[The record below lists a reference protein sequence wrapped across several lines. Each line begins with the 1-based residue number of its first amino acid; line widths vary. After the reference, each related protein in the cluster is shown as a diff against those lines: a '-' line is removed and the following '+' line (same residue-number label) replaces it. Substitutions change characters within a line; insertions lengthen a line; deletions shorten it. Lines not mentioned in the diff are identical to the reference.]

1 MADELI
7 SKLGFDASDA
17 IKALES
23 MDEKMAA
30 LEGHFGSLASAMTA
44 WNTSAASTI
53 SVLKELATHANAAA
67 SAMGKLNN
75 NMNKGGGGGGGAAP
89 APPPPPPAPKL
100 WLPAGV
106 QEQLDSVKP
115 KIDAIGDA
123 SESAGKKA
131 GGFTVSMQ
139 MLSRIVITQAIV
151 RALSAIRDAF
161 SEAITAN
168 MEFVK
173 RISELNSIL
182 SEPKESME
190 AMKKSVANLA
200 STFNFPISQVVEAEY
215 QAVSAQFTTTTERT
229 DIMTASLKLAK
240 IGVMDLNT
248 ATSLL
253 TSGLNA
259 YGQDSSHAA
268 EMSAKFFQTIRDGKV
283 RGQEL
288 AASLGKVMPV
298 AAELG
303 VSLDEVN
310 TAIVQL
316 TVSGIKAPEAATSL
330 RSALMALIKP
340 SKDLQR
346 ELHDLGYGSGE
357 QIVAAN
363 GLVGALNQ
371 LRGSTDGS
379 IAAAV
384 KMIPNV
390 RAQNT
395 ILRET
400 GKNAGKAADELERM
414 RSASAA
420 SMEKAYKIFID
431 TNAEKV
437 SAELNK
443 LQVWLATELGPK
455 LLDFVAKLI
464 SSAGGVDTLTSAIT
478 ALMGPIALAIGA
490 FGAAKIALMAMDMWA
505 KRATMSLTAMGS
517 VAIGVGAMLAA
528 ITLAKFAD
536 EQYNAAGEKARADFE
551 KSRSDLRAKEAAARA
566 EKIAAEADA
575 DQKIVQSAMQAAA
588 KMTQY
593 ANEQLETAKTHNKE
607 FVDSLKESMEQLISA
622 KEKGYHMLVDLAKE
636 SEKDIKDSMKRVNKD
651 MTEKED
657 VEFKFRQKR
666 DETNDE
672 LASRQYKKEIKT
684 PEEQRREST
693 AMKHEREDEMMAE
706 KLTREAAK
714 KLATAASP
722 EDLAAAEATFKRAEA
737 YGQMAMSAAEKAHST
752 SAEASAERT
761 ILDIVNQRMAAEKK
775 FQDFKRQQAAEAEAA
790 ASEEKK
796 QAGEM
801 RSLMKEILKESV
813 LTDKA
818 GLPLD
823 EKTRQKNMA
832 SMQAHLE
839 QFQEKA
845 FSTGSWDMS
854 AMINFASFRQK
865 MTDNMRGALTDVQLS
880 ELHAAPGRLKQLNEE
895 ITTGIGAINLFV
907 QLAPGLDFK
916 GKTVDQVHE
925 QVIQKLQRM
934 KAIKQ
939 EVNEADA
946 KALDLASKIKDKQD
960 EMRGTQALS
969 TDRFMDALGRRG
981 PVQKM
986 VSDAGGGGFNFER
999 TVSQVIADYDKK
1011 MDKLRADMAFA
1022 AAHPAATTGKDF
1034 ESLLARV
1041 EKFKA
1046 HPAATEA
1053 KKSALDTDIADLH
1066 TILDLY
1072 NQEIAAKEK
1081 ASKGREEAAAG
1092 GNWIDKLSKTNP
1104 VTSANDLLTRTQQY
1118 EQLMSAT
1125 ADTTLPNMNRQLEDS
1140 ASKMQTLSNLAT
1152 GLSNL
1157 FGGGTTAAPAAT
1169 QPAQAS
1175 GGMMWSHFDTGGT
1188 ARGRD
1193 TIHAMLS
1200 PGEMVINEHSARR
1213 FGAQLTAMNAG
1224 SRPNYHS
1231 HGGSVTNVGDI
1242 NVHVAG
1248 GNSASGTGRQIAA
1261 ELRRELRRGSST
1273 LNS

>member
-17 IKALES
+17 IKALEN
-23 MDEKMAA
+23 MDEKMEA

-53 SVLKELATHANAAA
+53 SVLKELATHANSAA
-67 SAMGKLNN
+67 SAMGKLNA
-75 NMNKGGGGGGGAAP
+75 NMNKGGGGAAAAP
-89 APPPPPPAPKL
+89 PPPPPPPAPNL

-106 QEQLDSVKP
+106 QEQLDTIKP
-115 KIDAIGDA
+115 KIDAIGTG
-123 SESAGKKA
+123 SEEAGKKA
-131 GGFTVSMQ
+131 GGFAVSLQ

-151 RALSAIRDAF
+151 RAISGIRDAF

-173 RISELNSIL
+173 HISELNSIL
-182 SEPKESME
+182 GEPKESMD
-190 AMKKSVANLA
+190 AMKQSVASLA
-200 STFNFPISQVVEAEY
+200 TTFNFPLSQVVEAEY
-215 QAVSAQFTTTTERT
+215 QAVSAQFTTTAQRA
-229 DIMTASLKLAK
+229 DIMTASMKLAK
-240 IGVMDLNT
+240 IGVMDLAT
-248 ATSLL
+248 ATSLI
-253 TSGLNA
+253 TSALNA

-268 EMSAKFFQTIRDGKV
+268 EVSAKFFQTIRDGKV

-298 AAELG
+298 ASELG

-310 TAIVQL
+310 TAIIQL

-357 QIVAAN
+357 QVVAAN
-363 GLVGALNQ
+363 GLVGALNL

-414 RSASAA
+414 RNASAA

-437 SAELNK
+437 SADLNK

-455 LLDFVAKLI
+455 LLELVSKFMSA
-464 SSAGGVDTLTSAIT
+464 AGGVDTLTSAIS
-478 ALMGPIALAIGA
+478 ALMGPIAMGIAAAGA
-490 FGAAKIALMAMDMWA
+490 FKVVLIAMDIYA
-505 KRATMSLTAMGS
+505 KRAALSITAMGTAALG
-517 VAIGVGAMLAA
+517 VTAILAA
-528 ITLAKFAD
+528 FALAKFAD
-536 EQYNAAGEKARADFE
+536 EQYDAAGQKARSDFE
-551 KSRSDLRAKEAAARA
+551 KTRSDLRAKEAAARA

-593 ANEQLETAKTHNKE
+593 SNEQMETAKTHNKE
-607 FVDSLKESMEQLISA
+607 FVDDLKESMEQLVSA
-622 KEKGYHMLVDLAKE
+622 KEKGVHMLVDLAKE
-636 SEKDIKDSMKRVNKD
+636 SEKEIKDSQKRINKD
-651 MTEKED
+651 VSEKED

-672 LASRQYKKEIKT
+672 LASKQYKKEEKT
-684 PEEQRREST
+684 PEEQRREFT
-693 AMKHEREDEMMAE
+693 AMKHEREDEAMAE
-706 KLTREAAK
+706 KLAREGSK
-714 KLATAASP
+714 QLSTATSA
-722 EDLAAAEATFKRAEA
+722 EDLASAQATFKRSEA

-775 FQDFKRQQAAEAEAA
+775 FQEYKRQQAAVAEAA
-790 ASEEKK
+790 AAKEKA

-801 RSLMKEILKESV
+801 RDLMKQILKDSV

-818 GLPLD
+818 GTPLD
-823 EKTRQKNMA
+823 DKTRQKNMA
-832 SMQAHLE
+832 AMQTHLD

-865 MTDNMRGALTDVQLS
+865 MADNMRGALSDTQLT
-880 ELHAAPGRLKQLNEE
+880 ELHAAPGRLRKLNEE

-916 GKTVDQVHE
+916 GKTVDEVHQ
-925 QVIQKLQRM
+925 QVITKLERM

-939 EVNEADA
+939 EVNAADA
-946 KALDLASKIKDKQD
+946 QALDLASKIKDKQD

-969 TDRFMDALGRRG
+969 TDRFMDAAGRRG

-986 VSDAGGGGFNFER
+986 VAEAGGGGFNFER

-1011 MDKLRADMAFA
+1011 LEKLRADLAFS
-1022 AAHPAATTGKDF
+1022 AAHPAATSGKDF

-1041 EKFKA
+1041 EQFKA

-1053 KKSALDTDIADLH
+1053 EKSALDTDIADLH

-1081 ASKGREEAAAG
+1081 ASKGRGEAAASESWL
-1092 GNWIDKLSKTNP
+1092 NKLSTANP
-1104 VTSANDLLTRTQQY
+1104 VTSANDLLTRTQKY
-1118 EQLMSAT
+1118 NQLMSMT

-1157 FGGGTTAAPAAT
+1157 FSGGTPATPQAT
-1169 QPAQAS
+1169 PPAQAS

-1193 TIHAMLS
+1193 TVHAMLS
-1200 PGEMVINEHSARR
+1200 PGEMVMNEQSSRK
-1213 FGAQLTAMNAG
+1213 FGSQLVAMNSG

-1248 GNSASGTGRQIAA
+1248 GNSASGTGRQIAS

-1273 LNS
+1273 LN